1 VYLRNA
7 IKRTESHLE
16 AAMEITTVTIRIS
29 RKSLLRGKPARARHE
44 NPFLVGPRGA
54 NGCCRAHLLRLQVGS
69 VGHQS
74 QWLLVAPGPLSVSKA
89 RNVPLAWGEL
99 GFIHVGVGQVFNS
112 EQGAAAST
120 PWVILRSRSLLAIL
134 LSKRLAILLDSQLPA
149 DTIQNRHHEGPRC
162 SAHACPGRRRRCPRQ
177 WFRAP

>member
-1 VYLRNA
+1 MYLRNA

-16 AAMEITTVTIRIS
+16 AAMEITTGTLRIS
-29 RKSLLRGKPARARHE
+29 RKSLLEGKPARARHE

-54 NGCCRAHLLRLQVGS
+54 NSCCRAHLLRLQVGS

-74 QWLLVAPGPLSVSKA
+74 QWLLVASASRA

-99 GFIHVGVGQVFNS
+99 GSFALALATWKVFNS

-120 PWVILRSRSLLAIL
+120 PWVILRSRSLFAIL
-134 LSKRLAILLDSQLPA
+134 LHTK
-149 DTIQNRHHEGPRC
+149 
-162 SAHACPGRRRRCPRQ
+162 
-177 WFRAP
+177 